1 MNDLLILLKERL
13 QLNEPLVLVT
23 ITKSSGSTPRGEGA
37 RMLVGALKGA
47 NEAAES
53 SAHPVRLWGSIGGG
67 ITEHLAIEE
76 AGKLLQNRGVEE
88 KAIESK
94 NLEPKSACIEQK
106 KYKLHPGEAA
116 DLGLRCGGEIAVS
129 FRFIPAGDTE
139 LIAEIE
145 REIVSVGIVYVFG
158 GGHVAQELVPLLAR
172 LYFRCIVFED
182 REEFAR
188 KELFPGAEKIILGDF
203 NHIEN
208 SVTLGK
214 NDYAVVL
221 TRGHLFDLEAWAF
234 ALKSDA
240 DYIGV
245 IGSKSKHE
253 FVKGQLLGRGF
264 TSDIINA
271 ARVHAP
277 IGIKINSETPAEIA
291 VSIAAELIQFRALK

>member
-1 MNDLLILLKERL
+1 MLIPAGGNLLNENDTMNDLLLLLKERL

-23 ITKSSGSTPRGEGA
+23 ITESSGSTPRGEGA
-37 RMLVGALKGA
+37 RMLVGAGRGA
-47 NEAAES
+47 GS
-53 SAHPVRLWGSIGGG
+53 KSVRLWGSIGGG

-76 AGKLLQNRGVEE
+76 AGKLLQNSGAET
-88 KAIESK
+88 
-94 NLEPKSACIEQK
+94 K
-106 KYKLHPGEAA
+106 KYLLHPGEAA
-116 DLGLRCGGEIAVS
+116 DLGLRCGGEITVA
-129 FRFIPAGDTE
+129 FRFIPAGDTK
-139 LIAEIE
+139 LINEIE
-145 REIVSVGIVYVFG
+145 REIVSIGFVYIFG

-182 REEFAR
+182 REEFAG

-203 NHIEN
+203 NYIEN

-240 DYIGV
+240 AYIGV

-253 FVKGQLLGRGF
+253 FVKGQLIERGF
-264 TSDIINA
+264 TSDTINA
-271 ARVHAP
+271 SRVHAP
-277 IGIKINSETPAEIA
+277 IGIKIKSETPAEIA